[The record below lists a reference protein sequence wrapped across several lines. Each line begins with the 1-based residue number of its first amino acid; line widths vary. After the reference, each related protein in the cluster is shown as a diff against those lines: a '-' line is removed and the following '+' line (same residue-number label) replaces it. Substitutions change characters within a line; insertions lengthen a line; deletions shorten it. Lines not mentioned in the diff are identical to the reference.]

1 MLRHVWPRTQAV
13 LRYGLS
19 RGLTVQ
25 LNTSGSGQIEIADV
39 VDVCGAELDEFVL
52 HLSLDGIDDQRVD
65 RFHEMVAVERLADLS
80 APMLTMDDLFE
91 LQRLNEEV
99 QASER
104 YRQKALAATR
114 SAQTA
119 VAAAPGQK

>member
-1 MLRHVWPRTQAV
+1 V
-13 LRYGLS
+13 LRFAAEWSDAVPLIVIPTAMQELS
-19 RGLTVQ
+19 MEVV
-25 LNTSGSGQIEIADV
+25 GQA
-39 VDVCGAELDEFVL
+39 
-52 HLSLDGIDDQRVD
+52 GISAAVFANQAFRAALWMM
-65 RFHEMVAVERLADLS
+65 RAAYAEMVAVERLADLS

-91 LQRLNEEV
+91 LQRLDEEE

-119 VAAAPGQK
+119 VAAAPGQM